1 MRPGAGRAGWSGDVK
16 VTDRWFSSRLQQ
28 DIGMA
33 RWGHYGVPVL
43 VFPTAGGDAEEIER
57 HHLVSAC
64 AELIESGRVKLY
76 SCDSVAGRAMVSKIG
91 PPSYRLALLNRFHD
105 CIRQEVVPAIHTDL
119 DGVQPI
125 IATGASIGAF
135 NALAMVCRFP
145 DVFGTAVGLSGTYR
159 LERFFEGEFTDDL
172 YYSSPLHF
180 LPDMDGPSLDTL
192 RQRFVI
198 LASGQGAWEN
208 VGESWHAASILG
220 AKGIPN
226 RVDAW
231 GSEWDHEWPTW
242 GRMLPQYLD
251 ELC

>member
-1 MRPGAGRAGWSGDVK
+1 VK

-28 DIGMA
+28 DIGLA
-33 RWGHYGVPVL
+33 RWGHYGRPVL

-105 CIRQEVVPAIHTDL
+105 CIRHEVVPAIYADL
-119 DGVQPI
+119 DGEQPI
-125 IATGASIGAF
+125 ITTGASIGAF
-135 NALAMVCRFP
+135 NALAMLCRFP
-145 DVFGTAVGLSGTYR
+145 DAFGTAIGMSGTYR
-159 LERFFEGEFTDDL
+159 LERFFDGEFTDDL
-172 YYSSPLHF
+172 YYSSPVHF
-180 LPDMDGPSLDTL
+180 LPDLDGPSLEAL

-198 LASGQGAWEN
+198 LASGQGAWEDI
-208 VGESWHAASILG
+208 GESWEAANILG

-231 GSEWDHEWPTW
+231 GREWDHEWPTW

>member
-1 MRPGAGRAGWSGDVK
+1 VK

-28 DIGMA
+28 DVGLA
-33 RWGHYGVPVL
+33 RWGHYGRPVL

-105 CIRQEVVPAIHTDL
+105 CIRHEVVPAIYTDL
-119 DGVQPI
+119 DGEQPI

-135 NALAMVCRFP
+135 NALAMLCRFP
-145 DVFGTAVGLSGTYR
+145 DVFGTAIGMSGTYR
-159 LERFFEGEFTDDL
+159 LERFFDGEFTDDL
-172 YYSSPLHF
+172 YYSSPIHF
-180 LPDMDGPSLDTL
+180 LPDLDGPSLEAL

-198 LASGQGAWEN
+198 LASGQGAWEDI
-208 VGESWHAASILG
+208 GESWHAASILG

-231 GSEWDHEWPTW
+231 GREWDHEWPTW